1 MHHTKELKL
10 EGDRLHFELE
20 TGSGPQNG
28 WVSTKLKDKV
38 HGPKGWGDFVTLWC
52 IFFPEMSC
60 GEGGEHRIEVV
71 LER

>member
-1 MHHTKELKL
+1 LHHTKELKL

-38 HGPKGWGDFVTLWC
+38 HGPKGWGDFMVH
-52 IFFPEMSC
+52 FFS
-60 GEGGEHRIEVV
+60 GDVLRGGR
-71 LER
+71 